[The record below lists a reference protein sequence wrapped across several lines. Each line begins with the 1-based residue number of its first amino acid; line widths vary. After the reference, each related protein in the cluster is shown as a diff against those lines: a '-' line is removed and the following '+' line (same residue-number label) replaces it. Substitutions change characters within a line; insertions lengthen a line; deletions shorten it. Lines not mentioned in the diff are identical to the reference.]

1 MPSVEEMTAWTPED
15 IEAEIRVALPKDWQF
30 EYGCSETG
38 GWAVIRDAEGEPKWE
53 TAMVPDER
61 LLLFDA
67 YGWLITRNAVPR
79 LPAWRRRRGEIPT
92 PRVGHYSLPGV
103 SVPDPEDLDPAE
115 VAAVYD
121 KLHRR

>member
-1 MPSVEEMTAWTPED
+1 MPSVEEMTAWTTED
-15 IEAEIRVALPKDWQF
+15 IEAEIRVSLPKNWQF
-30 EYGCSETG
+30 EHGCSETG
-38 GWAVIRDAEGEPKWE
+38 GWAIIRDEEGETKWE

-61 LLLFDA
+61 LLLFNA
-67 YGWLITRNAVPR
+67 YGWLITRSAVPR
-79 LPAWRRRRGEIPT
+79 LPAWARRKGEIPK
-92 PRVGHYSLPGV
+92 PLVGHFSLPGV